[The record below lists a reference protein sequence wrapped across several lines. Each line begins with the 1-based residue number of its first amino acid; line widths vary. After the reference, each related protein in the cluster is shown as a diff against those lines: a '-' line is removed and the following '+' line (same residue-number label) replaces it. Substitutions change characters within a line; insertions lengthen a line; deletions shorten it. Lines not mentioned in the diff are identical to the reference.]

1 MNKDYLKYWRVI
13 RYFIKAKYNLTT
25 AELEMLLFL
34 KSEGRFSRDDFDEF
48 NQIMSWD
55 KQRFE
60 KLRKEGWIEVFRV
73 GNKPGQRRALYQ
85 LSYKSQ
91 RVLTSVYKKLE
102 GEEIPVSPTTNP
114 IFKKEV
120 CYADKVY
127 RNAIKKMNASIKQQ
141 RYLSPE

>member
-13 RYFIKAKYNLTT
+13 RYFIKAKYKLTT

-34 KSEGRFSRDDFDEF
+34 KTEGRFSRDNFDEF
-48 NQIMSWD
+48 NEVMSWD
-55 KQRFE
+55 VKRFE

-91 RVLTSVYKKLE
+91 RVITSVYKKLE
-102 GEEIPVSPTTNP
+102 GEEIPESPSANP
-114 IFKKEV
+114 MFKKEV
-120 CYADKVY
+120 SYSDKVY
-127 RNAIKKMNASIKQQ
+127 RNAIKNINQSIRQ
-141 RYLSPE
+141 RRYPSPE